1 MKFRD
6 FLTEKVSGKVIVVYG
21 GGFQPFHQGH
31 MSSYVESKQKFP
43 RADYYVASSS
53 DVKLRPIPFKDKK
66 FLAQQAG
73 VVDNF
78 VQVVQPVNPQEIIAH
93 YNENKD
99 ILILVR
105 SEKDPVKYTKKDG
118 SPAYYQPF
126 VSIDKCEPFKNHAYI
141 FVTKKKTFYVAGK
154 QSDSGSQIRQRYSA
168 GDDKIRRQM
177 ISDLYPKAKNLA
189 KVKQL
194 LDKYLTVKEDVDFEF
209 EELLTEGVHDQS
221 IFKAV
226 FLAGGPGSGKDYVLD
241 NTLQGHGLTEI
252 NLDKAIEF
260 LGSKK
265 GVDDIDSK
273 AKNTTELRQKLAL
286 KGRNGVIINGTGDD
300 LGKVQSI
307 KQDLEELGYDT
318 AMIMVNTSDEVS
330 AQRNIERGQRGGRTV
345 PETVRKEKWDSAQ
358 DARTEYA
365 KMFGDNYMEFDNSE
379 DLRTAPPEVVK
390 QKKDEML
397 QLFTNVK
404 NFVSTPPG
412 SEQAQAWV
420 ADQMQQKD
428 SLPVSKKGSAVLPH
442 PESNAAEEAKK
453 LGLQYYGFGRY
464 GRNGEVTHRS
474 VHDQLVAVQNMQKED
489 IDILDEFRT
498 IDSYSKKE
506 LDDKFKE
513 FAKNKSRF
521 RKLIRTPLSNDFD
534 VYYSGA
540 GDFHKYVFTEKNTE
554 VPVGEFELDVVTYIR
569 PDFMKP
575 GIKIVTPHLSF
586 DEKYQRKGLAR
597 KTYLA
602 FLRMKNYVFMTDRH
616 TQEAATLWDSLA
628 KERDIVTFYYD
639 DREEEVSKYTEH
651 EYKFLGVKSD
661 FKLPKHILEDIN
673 EMFTEDLRNWFSKSH
688 PEGDWKRINTKGE
701 VVGPCARE
709 PGEPKP
715 KCMSRAKR
723 ESLTKKERAA
733 AVRAKRKH
741 DPNPERKGDPINV
754 SNFGKGKISESYS
767 LSDSSAINLLLLGSD
782 IDEQNLYYNGENDNY
797 DFSEETKRVKLMRD
811 KAGKIRTFMLRR
823 AAAKEAHTH
832 NGVVMKYKNGYVIKL
847 HEENDDARISEES
860 IQTKTTS
867 QWRETS
873 TRCID
878 SSRGEKILNE
888 GVAEL
893 TSGQEYA
900 SGTGIETTPTQA
912 SGQGKI
918 TLQQIRQRKTQKE
931 ANDTDSTSFDKS
943 TQINEIDKGIEPG
956 LSMATGGENATR
968 LAPKNKAVKKPFEEA
983 IGAGGEMATSMSD
996 NEELKLKR
1004 KGMDLQSFKA
1014 KRPIG

>member
-1 MKFRD
+1 MKFKD

-31 MSSYVESKQKFP
+31 MSSYVESKRAFP
-43 RADYYVASSS
+43 RADYYVAASG
-53 DVKLRPIPFKDKK
+53 DVKVRPIPFADKK

-78 VQVVQPVNPQEIIAH
+78 VQVTQPLNPQEIIKN
-93 YNENKD
+93 YDENKD

-105 SEKDPVKYTKKDG
+105 SEKDFVKYTKKDG

-126 VSIDKCEPFKNHAYI
+126 VSIDKCKPFKQHAYI
-141 FVTKKKTFYVAGK
+141 FMTKKKVFRVAGK
-154 QSDSGSQIRQRYSA
+154 QVDSGSQIRRRYMGA
-168 GDDKIRRQM
+168 DDTIKRQM
-177 ISDLYPKAKNLA
+177 IADLYPRAKQPA
-189 KVKQL
+189 KIKKL
-194 LDKYLTVKEDVDFEF
+194 LDKYLVVQEDLDFDF
-209 EELLTEGVHDQS
+209 EELLTEGVHDKG

-252 NLDKAIEF
+252 NLDKVSEF
-260 LGSKK
+260 LKDKK
-265 GVDDIDSK
+265 GPNR
-273 AKNTTELRQKLAL
+273 AKNVAEVKQRLAVQ
-286 KGRNGVIINGTGDD
+286 GRNGLIINGTGDD
-300 LGKVQSI
+300 LVKVQSI

-318 AMIMVNTSDEVS
+318 SMIMVNTSDEVS

-345 PETVRKEKWDSAQ
+345 PETVRKEKWDAAQ

-365 KMFGDNYMEFDNSE
+365 KMFGDRYMEFDNSE
-379 DLRTAPPEVVK
+379 DLRNAPPEVVK

-397 QLFTNVK
+397 QLYKNVQH
-404 NFVSTPPG
+404 FVTQPPQ
-412 SEQAQAWV
+412 SEAAQSWV

-428 SLPVSKKGSAVLPH
+428 TLPVPKGGAEMSPH
-442 PESNAAEEAKK
+442 PGSNAAQEARSM
-453 LGLQYYGFGRY
+453 GLQYYGFGRY

-474 VHDQLVAVQNMQKED
+474 VHDQLVAVQDMQKED
-489 IDILDEFRT
+489 IDEELLDEFRT

-569 PDFMKP
+569 PDFIKP

-661 FKLPKHILEDIN
+661 FKLPKHILEDIDV
-673 EMFTEDLRNWFSKSH
+673 EFEELFSEDLRNWFSKSH
-688 PEGDWKRINTKGE
+688 PQGDWVRMNSKGNII
-701 VVGPCARE
+701 GPCARE

-715 KCMSRAKR
+715 KCLPRQRAQSLSKKDRASAVSAKR
-723 ESLTKKERAA
+723 RADPDAERTG
-733 AVRAKRKH
+733 K
-741 DPNPERKGDPINV
+741 PINV
-754 SNFGKGKISESYS
+754 RVPADKKKLSESYD
-767 LSDSSAINLLLLGSD
+767 LSDSSALNLLLLGSSV
-782 IDEQNLYYNGENDNY
+782 DEHDLPIGEQKDMKLLK
-797 DFSEETKRVKLMRD
+797 DRTGRVRV
-811 KAGKIRTFMLRR
+811 FMLR
-823 AAAKEAHTH
+823 AAAAREAHTH
-832 NGVVMKYKNGYVIKL
+832 NGTVQKYKNGYVIQLK
-847 HEENDDARISEES
+847 ENEDVEISKRTVRDWLGENRERTPVGCDSETLREES
-860 IQTKTTS
+860 GRTTTS
-867 QWRETS
+867 GFLTEATCEES
-873 TRCID
+873 TTEAIARLA
-878 SSRGEKILNE
+878 R
-888 GVAEL
+888 
-893 TSGQEYA
+893 
-900 SGTGIETTPTQA
+900 P
-912 SGQGKI
+912 KI
-918 TLQQIRQRKTQKE
+918 TLAKIRQRKTQTE
-931 ANDTDSTSFDKS
+931 ANGTGSTSSDES

-956 LSMATGGENATR
+956 LSMAGAGESIGR
-968 LAPKNKAVKKPFEEA
+968 DMGEKIKKKSHKVTTVEA

-996 NEELKLKR
+996 YNENDLKR
-1004 KGMDLQSFKA
+1004 KGIDLKSFKA